1 MARSGLKKVVKTVK
15 GKKGTV
21 KRSYWVKAQGAAGKA
36 KSAVGGFA
44 RRHSTALKVVG
55 GVAALAGLAYG
66 AHRASSVAHGVRS
79 GIGAYK
85 EALQMR
91 SAAGQPSISRREK
104 LSGVMA
110 AIGHGASQARQHEGS
125 LTGRNIAGLAHFAT
139 SRAQDHAALTGMR
152 ISRAASPVTSRVS
165 AGVARLTAPVTA
177 RLDRAAH
184 NRLKSA
190 GTSRRMIAAGY

>member
-15 GKKGTV
+15 GKKRSV
-21 KRSYWVKAQGAAGKA
+21 KRTYWVKAQGAAGKA
-36 KSAVGGFA
+36 GGAVRGFA
-44 RRHSTALKVVG
+44 QRHSGKLKVVAG
-55 GVAALAGLAYG
+55 LAALAGVAYG

-85 EALQMR
+85 EASQMR
-91 SAAGQPSISRREK
+91 SGAGQPPVSRREK

-110 AIGHGASQARQHEGS
+110 AIGHGASEARQHEGS
-125 LTGRNIAGLAHFAT
+125 LAGRNIAGLAHFAT
-139 SRAQDHAALTGMR
+139 SRAKDHASLAGLR
-152 ISRAASPVTSRVS
+152 ISRAASPVTSRLS
-165 AGVARLTAPVTA
+165 AGVSRVTAPISA

-190 GTSRRMIAAGY
+190 GTSRRMVAAGY